1 MSMAKI
7 VVHITGSIAAFKA
20 VTVVRMLQKAGHQVR
35 VAMTKS
41 ATKLIGPAT
50 LASLT
55 HYPVMTDLWEPSTKG
70 QIPHIELADWADYSL
85 VVPASADII
94 AKMANGIADDP
105 VSTTLLAT
113 PSPVVVVPAMNTH
126 MWQQP
131 ATQRNIARLIQDGKV
146 IMQPVHGKLAEGYVG
161 DGRMPEPI
169 DVVNFF
175 NGVIHQSNELASKRI
190 IISLGGTLSPID
202 PVRYIGNRSSGKMGW
217 AIAQAAYHMGA
228 QVDVVAGR
236 TSISL
241 PKLGDRM
248 TIYRVQTTQDMY
260 ETINQL
266 FDKSNALIMAA
277 AVADFKVTNY
287 ADQKI
292 KKVAGQ
298 EQINLQLEP
307 NIDILKTFGEQK
319 KDQLTIGFAAET
331 QDVIENAQQKLTSK
345 HADLIIVNDVSQS
358 DTGFNADTNKVT
370 ILRPGYDPE
379 SWAQDTKQAIG
390 VKLMQLV
397 NSMLKK

>member
-1 MSMAKI
+1 MAKI

-55 HYPVMTDLWEPSTKG
+55 HYPVMTDLWAPSTKG
-70 QIPHIELADWADYSL
+70 EIPHIELADWADYSL

-94 AKMANGIADDP
+94 AKMANGIAYDP

-113 PSPVVVVPAMNTH
+113 PSPVVIVPAMNTH

-131 ATQRNIARLIQDGKV
+131 ATQRNIARLIQDGKI

-161 DGRMPEPI
+161 DGRMPEPV
-169 DVVNFF
+169 DVVNYFD
-175 NGVIHQSNELASKRI
+175 GVIHQSNELAGKRI
-190 IISLGGTLSPID
+190 IVSLGGTLSPID

-287 ADQKI
+287 AEQKI

-319 KDQLTIGFAAET
+319 KGQLTIGFAAET
-331 QDVIENAQQKLTSK
+331 QDMIENAQQKLTSK
-345 HADLIIVNDVSQS
+345 HADLIIANDVSQS

-379 SWAQDTKQAIG
+379 SWDQDTKQAIG

>member
-7 VVHITGSIAAFKA
+7 VVYITGSIAAFKA

-175 NGVIHQSNELASKRI
+175 NGAIHQSNELASKRI

-345 HADLIIVNDVSQS
+345 HADLIIANDVSQS

-397 NSMLKK
+397 NSILKK

>member
-1 MSMAKI
+1 MAKI

-175 NGVIHQSNELASKRI
+175 NGAIHQSNELASKRI

-345 HADLIIVNDVSQS
+345 HADLIIANDVSQS

-397 NSMLKK
+397 NSILKK

>member
-1 MSMAKI
+1 MAKI

-70 QIPHIELADWADYSL
+70 PIPHIELADWADYSL

-345 HADLIIVNDVSQS
+345 HADLIIANDVSQS

-397 NSMLKK
+397 NSILKK

>member
-1 MSMAKI
+1 MAKI

-70 QIPHIELADWADYSL
+70 EIPHIELADWADYSL

-113 PSPVVVVPAMNTH
+113 PSPIVVVPAMNTH

-131 ATQRNIARLIQDGKV
+131 ATQRNIARLIQDGKI
-146 IMQPVHGKLAEGYVG
+146 IMQPVHGRLAEGYAG
-161 DGRMPEPI
+161 DGRMQEPI

-175 NGVIHQSNELASKRI
+175 DGVIHQSNELAGKRI
-190 IISLGGTLSPID
+190 IVSLGGTLSPID

-287 ADQKI
+287 AEQKI

-345 HADLIIVNDVSQS
+345 YADLIIANDVSQS
-358 DTGFNADTNKVT
+358 DAGFNADTNKVT

-379 SWAQDTKQAIG
+379 SWDQDTKQAIG

>member
-1 MSMAKI
+1 MAKI

-319 KDQLTIGFAAET
+319 KGQLTIGLAAET
-331 QDVIENAQQKLTSK
+331 QDMIENAQQKLTSK
-345 HADLIIVNDVSQS
+345 HADLIIANDVSQS

>member
-345 HADLIIVNDVSQS
+345 HADLIIANDVSQS

-370 ILRPGYDPE
+370 ILRPGYDLE

>member
-1 MSMAKI
+1 MEKI

-70 QIPHIELADWADYSL
+70 EIPHIELADWADYSL

-94 AKMANGIADDP
+94 AKMANGIANDP

-113 PSPVVVVPAMNTH
+113 PSPIVVVPAMNTH

-131 ATQRNIARLIQDGKV
+131 ATQRNIARLIQDGKM
-146 IMQPVHGKLAEGYVG
+146 IMQPVHGRLAEGYVG

-266 FDKSNALIMAA
+266 FDESNALIMAA

-319 KDQLTIGFAAET
+319 RDQLTIGFAAET

-345 HADLIIVNDVSQS
+345 HADLIIANDVSQS
-358 DTGFNADTNKVT
+358 DAGFNADTNKVT
-370 ILRPGYDPE
+370 ILRAGYDPE
-379 SWAQDTKQAIG
+379 SWNQDTKQAIG

>member
-1 MSMAKI
+1 MAKI

-319 KDQLTIGFAAET
+319 GSA
-331 QDVIENAQQKLTSK
+331 
-345 HADLIIVNDVSQS
+345 NDW
-358 DTGFNADTNKVT
+358 
-370 ILRPGYDPE
+370 LRC
-379 SWAQDTKQAIG
+379 
-390 VKLMQLV
+390 
-397 NSMLKK
+397 

>member
-175 NGVIHQSNELASKRI
+175 NGAIHQSNELASKRI

-217 AIAQAAYHMGA
+217 EIAQAAYHMGA

-345 HADLIIVNDVSQS
+345 HADLIIANDVSQS

-397 NSMLKK
+397 NSILKK

>member
-131 ATQRNIARLIQDGKV
+131 VTQRNVDRLIQDGKI
-146 IMQPVHGKLAEGYVG
+146 IMQPVHGRLAEGYVG

-175 NGVIHQSNELASKRI
+175 NGVIHQSNELAGKRI

-236 TSISL
+236 TSIAL

-345 HADLIIVNDVSQS
+345 HADLIIANDVSQS

-370 ILRPGYDPE
+370 ILRPGYNPE

>member
-1 MSMAKI
+1 MAKI

-319 KDQLTIGFAAET
+319 KDQVTIGFAAET

-345 HADLIIVNDVSQS
+345 HADLIIANDVSQS

>member
-70 QIPHIELADWADYSL
+70 EIPHIELADWADYSL

-94 AKMANGIADDP
+94 AKMANGIANDP

-113 PSPVVVVPAMNTH
+113 PSPIVVVPAMNTH

-131 ATQRNIARLIQDGKV
+131 ATQRNIARLIQDGKM
-146 IMQPVHGKLAEGYVG
+146 IMQPVHGRLAEGYVG

-175 NGVIHQSNELASKRI
+175 NGVIHQSNELAGKRI
-190 IISLGGTLSPID
+190 IVSLGGTLSPID

-266 FDKSNALIMAA
+266 FDESNALIMAA

-319 KDQLTIGFAAET
+319 RDQLTIGFAAET

-345 HADLIIVNDVSQS
+345 HADLIIANDVSQS
-358 DTGFNADTNKVT
+358 DAGFNADTNKVT
-370 ILRPGYDPE
+370 ILRAGYDPE
-379 SWAQDTKQAIG
+379 SWNQDTKQAIG

>member
-1 MSMAKI
+1 MAKI

-70 QIPHIELADWADYSL
+70 EIPHIELADWADYSL

-94 AKMANGIADDP
+94 AKMANGIANDP

-113 PSPVVVVPAMNTH
+113 PSPIVVVPAMNTH

-131 ATQRNIARLIQDGKV
+131 ATQRNIARLIQDGKM
-146 IMQPVHGKLAEGYVG
+146 IMQPVHGRLAEGYVG

-175 NGVIHQSNELASKRI
+175 NGVIHQSNELAGKRI
-190 IISLGGTLSPID
+190 IVSLGGTLSPID

-266 FDKSNALIMAA
+266 FDESNALIMAA

-319 KDQLTIGFAAET
+319 RDQLTIGFAAET

-345 HADLIIVNDVSQS
+345 HADLIIANDVSQS
-358 DTGFNADTNKVT
+358 DAGFNADTNKVT
-370 ILRPGYDPE
+370 ILRAGYDPE
-379 SWAQDTKQAIG
+379 SWNQDTKQAIG

>member
-85 VVPASADII
+85 VVPVSADII

-345 HADLIIVNDVSQS
+345 HADLIIANDVSQS

>member
-1 MSMAKI
+1 MAKI

-345 HADLIIVNDVSQS
+345 HADLIIANDVSQS

-397 NSMLKK
+397 NSILKK

>member
-236 TSISL
+236 TSISW
-241 PKLGDRM
+241 PKLGQRM
-248 TIYRVQTTQDMY
+248 TIYRVHTTQDMY

-345 HADLIIVNDVSQS
+345 HADLIIANDVSQS

>member
-345 HADLIIVNDVSQS
+345 HADLIIANDVSQS

-397 NSMLKK
+397 NSILKK

>member
-1 MSMAKI
+1 MAKI

-319 KDQLTIGFAAET
+319 KGQLTIGFAAET
-331 QDVIENAQQKLTSK
+331 QDMIENAQQKLTST
-345 HADLIIVNDVSQS
+345 HADLIIANDVSQS

-379 SWAQDTKQAIG
+379 SWDQDTKQAIG

>member
-1 MSMAKI
+1 MAKI

-20 VTVVRMLQKAGHQVR
+20 VTVVRMLQKAGRQVR

-70 QIPHIELADWADYSL
+70 EIPHIELADWADYSL

-113 PSPVVVVPAMNTH
+113 PSPIVVVPAMNTH

-131 ATQRNIARLIQDGKV
+131 ATQRNIARIIQDGKI
-146 IMQPVHGKLAEGYVG
+146 IMKPVHGRLAEGYVG

-175 NGVIHQSNELASKRI
+175 DRVIHQSNELAGKRI
-190 IISLGGTLSPID
+190 IVSLGGTLSPID

-217 AIAQAAYHMGA
+217 AIVQAAYHMGA

-248 TIYRVQTTQDMY
+248 TIYRVKTTQDMY

-345 HADLIIVNDVSQS
+345 HADLIIANDVSRS

-379 SWAQDTKQAIG
+379 SWDQDTKQAIG

>member
-1 MSMAKI
+1 MAKI

-345 HADLIIVNDVSQS
+345 HADLIIANDVSQS

>member
-1 MSMAKI
+1 MAKI

-175 NGVIHQSNELASKRI
+175 NGVIHQSNELDSKRI

-345 HADLIIVNDVSQS
+345 HADLIIANDVSQS

>member
-94 AKMANGIADDP
+94 AKMAHGIADDP

-292 KKVAGQ
+292 KKVDGQ

-345 HADLIIVNDVSQS
+345 HADLIIANDVSQS

>member
-1 MSMAKI
+1 MAKI

-20 VTVVRMLQKAGHQVR
+20 VKVVRMLQKAGHQVR

-345 HADLIIVNDVSQS
+345 HADLIIANDVSQS

>member
-1 MSMAKI
+1 MAKI
-7 VVHITGSIAAFKA
+7 VVYITGSIAAFKA

-175 NGVIHQSNELASKRI
+175 NGAIHQSNELASKRI

-345 HADLIIVNDVSQS
+345 HADLIIANDVSQS

-397 NSMLKK
+397 NSILKK

>member
-1 MSMAKI
+1 MAKI

-94 AKMANGIADDP
+94 AKMAHGIADDP

-345 HADLIIVNDVSQS
+345 HADLIIANDVSQS

>member
-1 MSMAKI
+1 
-7 VVHITGSIAAFKA
+7 
-20 VTVVRMLQKAGHQVR
+20 
-35 VAMTKS
+35 
-41 ATKLIGPAT
+41 
-50 LASLT
+50 
-55 HYPVMTDLWEPSTKG
+55 
-70 QIPHIELADWADYSL
+70 
-85 VVPASADII
+85 
-94 AKMANGIADDP
+94 MANGIADDP

-113 PSPVVVVPAMNTH
+113 PSPVVIVPAMNTH

-345 HADLIIVNDVSQS
+345 HADLIIANDVSQS

-397 NSMLKK
+397 NSILKK

>member
-1 MSMAKI
+1 MAKI

-70 QIPHIELADWADYSL
+70 EIPHIELADWADYSL

-94 AKMANGIADDP
+94 AKMANGIANDP

-113 PSPVVVVPAMNTH
+113 PSPIVVVPAMNTH

-131 ATQRNIARLIQDGKV
+131 ATQRNIARLIQDGKM
-146 IMQPVHGKLAEGYVG
+146 IMQPVHGRLAEGYVG

-175 NGVIHQSNELASKRI
+175 NGVIHQSNELAGKRI
-190 IISLGGTLSPID
+190 IVSLGGTLSPID

-266 FDKSNALIMAA
+266 FDESNALIMAA

-319 KDQLTIGFAAET
+319 RDQLTIGFAAET

-345 HADLIIVNDVSQS
+345 HADLIIANDVSQS

>member
-1 MSMAKI
+1 MAKI

-292 KKVAGQ
+292 KKVDGQ

-345 HADLIIVNDVSQS
+345 HADLIIANDVSQS

-397 NSMLKK
+397 NSILKK

>member
-277 AVADFKVTNY
+277 AVADFNVTNY

-292 KKVAGQ
+292 KKVDGQ

-345 HADLIIVNDVSQS
+345 HADLIIANDVSQS

-397 NSMLKK
+397 NSILKK

>member
-1 MSMAKI
+1 MAKI

-319 KDQLTIGFAAET
+319 KGQLTIGLAAET

-345 HADLIIVNDVSQS
+345 HADLIIANDVSQS

>member
-1 MSMAKI
+1 MAKI

-94 AKMANGIADDP
+94 AKMVNGIADDP

-175 NGVIHQSNELASKRI
+175 NGAIHQSNELASKRI

-345 HADLIIVNDVSQS
+345 HADLIIANDVSQS

-397 NSMLKK
+397 NSILKK

>member
-1 MSMAKI
+1 MAKI

-70 QIPHIELADWADYSL
+70 EIPHIELADWADYSL

-94 AKMANGIADDP
+94 AKMANGIANDP

-113 PSPVVVVPAMNTH
+113 PSPIVVVPAMNTH

-345 HADLIIVNDVSQS
+345 HADLIIANDVSQS

-370 ILRPGYDPE
+370 ILRAGYDPE
-379 SWAQDTKQAIG
+379 SWNQDTKQAIG

>member
-1 MSMAKI
+1 MAKI

-319 KDQLTIGFAAET
+319 KDQVTIGFAAET

-345 HADLIIVNDVSQS
+345 HADLIIANDVSQS

-397 NSMLKK
+397 NSILKK

>member
-1 MSMAKI
+1 MAKI

-131 ATQRNIARLIQDGKV
+131 VTQRNVDRLIQDGKI
-146 IMQPVHGKLAEGYVG
+146 IMQPVHGRLAEGYVG

-175 NGVIHQSNELASKRI
+175 NGVIHQSNELAGKRI

-236 TSISL
+236 TSIAL

-345 HADLIIVNDVSQS
+345 HADLIIANDVSQS

-370 ILRPGYDPE
+370 ILRPGYNPE

>member
-1 MSMAKI
+1 MAKI

-55 HYPVMTDLWEPSTKG
+55 HYPVMTDLWAPSTKG
-70 QIPHIELADWADYSL
+70 EIPHIELADWADYSL

-131 ATQRNIARLIQDGKV
+131 ATQRNIARLIQDGKI

-161 DGRMPEPI
+161 DGRMPEPV
-169 DVVNFF
+169 DVVNYFD
-175 NGVIHQSNELASKRI
+175 GVIHQSNELAGKRI
-190 IISLGGTLSPID
+190 IVSLGGTLSPID

-287 ADQKI
+287 AEQKI

-345 HADLIIVNDVSQS
+345 HADLIIANDVSQS

-379 SWAQDTKQAIG
+379 SWDQDTKQAIG

>member
-1 MSMAKI
+1 MAKI

-85 VVPASADII
+85 VVPVSADII

-345 HADLIIVNDVSQS
+345 HADLIIANDVSQS

>member
-1 MSMAKI
+1 MAKI

-345 HADLIIVNDVSQS
+345 HADLIIANDVSQS

-370 ILRPGYDPE
+370 ILRPGYDLE